1 MQALFLAFHI
11 FYDNV
16 VDIALAGTIFQN
28 LPGLVGVVV
37 DFDEAFIAHGQ
48 KAVALDVLR
57 DVIMN
62 GIFGQIVTLDEQL
75 CIKPVFQHWKT
86 PFNAWDS
93 LIIQKGETVDKGR
106 KYRMEYRDFN
116 EI

>member
-1 MQALFLAFHI
+1 VQALFLAFHI
-11 FYDNV
+11 FYDNI
-16 VDIALAGTIFQN
+16 VDIALAGAIFQN

-37 DFDEAFIAHGQ
+37 NFDEVFIADGQ